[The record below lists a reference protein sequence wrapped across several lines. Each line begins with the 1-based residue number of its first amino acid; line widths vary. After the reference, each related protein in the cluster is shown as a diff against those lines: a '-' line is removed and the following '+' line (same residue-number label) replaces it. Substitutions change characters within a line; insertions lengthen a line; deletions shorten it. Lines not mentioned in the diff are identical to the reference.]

1 MKVAVCLIIYDLL
14 VDTRPLRLNMWL
26 FIFTKEE
33 EEYGYPSLVFRT
45 FDEEEYESPEESS
58 EEED

>member
-1 MKVAVCLIIYDLL
+1 
-14 VDTRPLRLNMWL
+14 MWL
-26 FIFTKEE
+26 FVFTKEE